1 MDKEQKRELIV
12 EAARER
18 FRKFGLSKT
27 SMHEIASD
35 AGLSVGTLYLYFK
48 NKDELIV
55 ACADRFAEKHKM
67 EAQKI
72 LASDLPA
79 AEKLQRYLISRYR
92 AVEDT
97 RVGSSYSAEIA
108 RSVLKL
114 YPQRFH
120 DDKEWIH
127 KNILHL
133 LNEAI
138 DRGEFKIA
146 EPGRDAE
153 VFVQSIYYF
162 LPVAGAE
169 PFFEPKEGQLIKTIE
184 WFFEKWKAGSDAH
197 SKKR

>member
-18 FRKFGLSKT
+18 FRRFGLSKT

-72 LASDLPA
+72 FESELPA
-79 AEKLQRYLISRYR
+79 SEKLQRYVISRYR

-97 RVGSSYSAEIA
+97 RVGSSFSAEIA
-108 RSVLKL
+108 RAVLKL
-114 YPQRFH
+114 YPKRFH
-120 DDKEWIH
+120 DDKEWIN
-127 KNILHL
+127 KNVFHL
-133 LNEAI
+133 LNEGLAK
-138 DRGEFKIA
+138 GEFNIA
-146 EPGRDAE
+146 EPARDAE
-153 VFVQSIYYF
+153 IFVQTIYYF

-169 PFFEPKEGQLIKTIE
+169 PFFEPKEGQLIRTIE
-184 WFFEKWKAGSDAH
+184 WFLEKWKTPS
-197 SKKR
+197 